1 MTYYSRSRQV
11 VQVPLDKLLFVIA
24 SLYFGLTV
32 TWIFTHQK
40 AKPISIA
47 STNTN
52 ISSANQE
59 VVASVP
65 TTESKIVTPP
75 VAKPTPKQI
84 PIPPVV
90 KVASPLPPPPPVMTP
105 PASPVERIYI
115 PVYPQNPSFTPDKP
129 KKVAP
134 TAVKIPPPPPPV
146 VTVAPSAI
154 PSPPPMQLHKSGGKL
169 VGILELGDR
178 SSALFDTNGATKRA
192 TIGENVNGWVVMKIQ
207 NQQVFLNR
215 GSTTKVI
222 DIGQSF

>member
-1 MTYYSRSRQV
+1 MTYYSRPRQV

-40 AKPISIA
+40 PKPVSIA
-47 STNTN
+47 PTNTN
-52 ISSANQE
+52 ISANQE

-65 TTESKIVTPP
+65 TTESKIVVPP
-75 VAKPTPKQI
+75 VAKPTPKQT

-90 KVASPLPPPPPVMTP
+90 KVAAPLPPPPPVMAP
-105 PASPVERIYI
+105 PTPVERIYI
-115 PVYPQNPSFTPDKP
+115 PVYPQNPSFTSAKP
-129 KKVAP
+129 QKVAP
-134 TAVKIPPPPPPV
+134 NAVKIPPPPPPV

-154 PSPPPMQLHKSGGKL
+154 PSPPSMQVHKSGGKL
-169 VGILELGDR
+169 VGVLELGER

-192 TIGENVNGWVVMKIQ
+192 TISENVNGWVVIKIQ

-215 GSTTKVI
+215 GTTTKVI